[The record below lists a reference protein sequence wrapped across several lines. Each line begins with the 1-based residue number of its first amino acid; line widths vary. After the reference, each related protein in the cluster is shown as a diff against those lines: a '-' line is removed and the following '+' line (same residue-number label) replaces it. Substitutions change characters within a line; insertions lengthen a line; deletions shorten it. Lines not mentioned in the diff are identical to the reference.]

1 MLWILLSKYC
11 FTNELL
17 KVDTVIELPDPM
29 LLSGSDHRRR
39 TGQAEVGA
47 GSSQVTWVPNQRSIM
62 GPIRRPGIKQIKK
75 LKSFKDAQQVFT
87 WFHCVQACLHVY
99 FSPPLKKGDFEEPP
113 LLIFDFLCVFGLW
126 KQFFS
131 HCGLVNWYLKVAKI
145 TPWTLP
151 FCV

>member
-11 FTNELL
+11 FTNEFL
-17 KVDTVIELPDPM
+17 KVDTVIELPDPI
-29 LLSGSDHRRR
+29 LLTGSDHRRR

-47 GSSQVTWVPNQRSIM
+47 GSSQVTWVPNQRNIM
-62 GPIRRPGIKQIKK
+62 GSISRPGIKNKIK
-75 LKSFKDAQQVFT
+75 KDAQQGFT

-99 FSPPLKKGDFEEPP
+99 FSPPLRKDEFEEPP
-113 LLIFDFLCVFGLW
+113 LLIFDLLCVFGLW

-131 HCGLVNWYLKVAKI
+131 HCGLVNWYLKVVKMP
-145 TPWTLP
+145 PWTLP